1 MSSPTLRTWIE
12 IDSDAFR
19 HNTEQFLKLIPPKTR
34 LMAVIKSNA
43 YGHGLSLIGTIL
55 TKYPR
60 AWIGV
65 DSITEALRIRHDGL
79 TNLMLVLG
87 HTLPSRIEDA
97 RRGGIAITVSQFE
110 TLADL
115 ARMRIRPAFHLKI
128 DTGMHRQGFLPADLP
143 RVIKILKGAGLV
155 PEGMY
160 THFAAAKDKKDPS
173 YTRMQ
178 TRVFKDTIMMM
189 NDAGFLRIITHAAA
203 SGATL
208 LFPET
213 HFDMV
218 RIGMGLYGYWPSA
231 EAAATY
237 YRSHTKL
244 KPVLTWKTMVGEV
257 KEISKGSCIGYD
269 SMECM
274 RVRTR
279 MAVVPIGYWHG
290 FDRGLSSKGEVL
302 IRGKRARVLGR
313 VSMDMIAVDVTKI
326 SGVRVGDEVVII
338 GRQGKDAIWADE
350 IAKKIDTT
358 AYEVI
363 ARLNPLTQRREIQ
376 PSA

>member
-1 MSSPTLRTWIE
+1 MSLPTLRTWIE
-12 IDSDAFR
+12 VDNNAFR
-19 HNTEQFLKLIPPKTR
+19 NNMEQFLKLIPKKTR

-43 YGHGLSLIGTIL
+43 YGHGLSLVGRML
-55 TKYPR
+55 ARYPR

-79 TNLMLVLG
+79 TNSMLVLG
-87 HTLPSRIEDA
+87 HTLPARIEDA

-115 ARMRIRPAFHLKI
+115 AKRHARPAFHLKI
-128 DTGMHRQGFLPADLP
+128 DTGMHRQGFLPEDLP
-143 RVIKILKGAGLV
+143 RMMGMLKRAHLV

-173 YTRMQ
+173 YTCMQ
-178 TRVFKDTIMMM
+178 TRVFKDAVTMMRA
-189 NDAGFLRIITHAAA
+189 AGFSQMMVHAAA
-203 SGATL
+203 SGAAL

-213 HFDMV
+213 RFDMV
-218 RIGMGLYGYWPSA
+218 RIGMGLYGYWPSV
-231 EAAATY
+231 EAAASY
-237 YRSHTKL
+237 RRSHIKL
-244 KPVLTWKTMVGEV
+244 KPVLTWKTVVGEV
-257 KEISKGSCIGYD
+257 KEILKGSCIGYD
-269 SMECM
+269 STECV
-274 RVRTR
+274 RVRTK
-279 MAVVPIGYWHG
+279 MAVLPIGYWHG

-313 VSMDMIAVDVTKI
+313 VSMDMIAVAVTKI

-338 GRQGKDAIWADE
+338 GRQRKDAIWADE

-363 ARLNPLTQRREIQ
+363 ARLNPLIQRREI
-376 PSA
+376 PPIV

>member
-1 MSSPTLRTWIE
+1 MRSLSLRTWIE

-19 HNTEQFLKLIPPKTR
+19 HNTEQFLKLIPRKKR
-34 LMAVIKSNA
+34 FMAVIKSNA
-43 YGHGLSLIGTIL
+43 YGHGLSLMGRML
-55 TKYPR
+55 ARYPR

-79 TNLMLVLG
+79 TNSMLVLG
-87 HTLPSRIEDA
+87 HTLPARIEDA
-97 RRGGIAITVSQFE
+97 RRGGITITVSQFE

-115 ARMRIRPAFHLKI
+115 ARMRVRPAFHLKI
-128 DTGMHRQGFLPADLP
+128 DTGMHRQGFLPEDLP
-143 RVIKILKGAGLV
+143 RVIGMLKRAHLI

-160 THFAAAKDKKDPS
+160 THFAAAKDKKDPL

-178 TRVFKDTIMMM
+178 TRAFADAVAMMRT
-189 NDAGFLRIITHAAA
+189 AGFSRMILHAAA

-231 EAAATY
+231 EAAVTY
-237 YRSHTKL
+237 RRSHTKL
-244 KPVLTWKTMVGEV
+244 KPVLTWKTVVGEV
-257 KEISKGSCIGYD
+257 KEIPKESCIGYD
-269 SMECM
+269 STECVRM
-274 RVRTR
+274 RTR
-279 MAVVPIGYWHG
+279 IAVLPIGYWHG
-290 FDRGLSSKGEVL
+290 FDRGLSSAGEVL

-326 SGVRVGDEVVII
+326 LGVHVGDEVVII
-338 GRQGKDAIWADE
+338 GRQGKDAVWADE

-363 ARLNPLTQRREIQ
+363 ARLNPLIRRVEV
-376 PSA
+376 